1 MPNRILKQSICDSE
15 TIDSLSWFE
24 EVLFYRLI
32 VNCDDFGRYDARP
45 KILKG
50 RLFPLKDGV
59 RAEQIE
65 KALNTLASAELVDLY
80 TVHGKPFLQM
90 RTWAAHQQARSSTP
104 KFPGMDEADQPQDDH
119 PISDDINC
127 NQMISDDINYY
138 QMISDDIRCNQMISD
153 VPVNENDN
161 ENDKRERETGARARE
176 EDSGPSETDRLF
188 DAFWSAYPKKADK
201 KAARRAWGKIR
212 NLMKIYP
219 GIMAALERQK
229 ESPGW
234 TKDGGQFIPNP
245 STWINGERWMDEAP
259 KPAAGAAAGGAATAY
274 HQRDYS
280 GEQAEA
286 MRRFIQQ
293 NGGLTQ

>member
-90 RTWAAHQQARSSTP
+90 RTWAAHQQARASTP
-104 KFPGMDEADQPQDDH
+104 KFPGMDEADKPGDVD
-119 PISDDINC
+119 PISNDINC
-127 NQMISDDINYY
+127 NQMISNDIN
-138 QMISDDIRCNQMISD
+138 CNQILSN

-176 EDSGPSETDRLF
+176 DDSGDSEADRLF
-188 DAFWSAYPKKADK
+188 DAFWAEYPKKADK

-212 NLMKIYP
+212 NLCKVYP
-219 GIMAALERQK
+219 GIMDALRRQK

-245 STWINGERWMDEAP
+245 STWINGERWNDEAP
-259 KPAAGAAAGGAATAY
+259 KPWPGAGAGGAAGAY

-286 MRRFIQQ
+286 MRRFIQH